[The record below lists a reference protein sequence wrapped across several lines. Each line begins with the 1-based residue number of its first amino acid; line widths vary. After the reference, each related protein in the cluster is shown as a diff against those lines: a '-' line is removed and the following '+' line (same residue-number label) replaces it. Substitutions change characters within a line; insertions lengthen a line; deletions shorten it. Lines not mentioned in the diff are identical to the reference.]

1 MLETLQNML
10 GRLLAASPVIVGAL
24 GCASPTLPLPPPL
37 APTIT
42 AGPDVDH
49 VTLTAACNVSQRNSV
64 MLIINENPAVP
75 GSKAVGGALTDNCG
89 GWTTVVY
96 AHSGDRLDI
105 TYLLNL
111 EQSLPTT
118 VQVP

>member
-1 MLETLQNML
+1 ML
-10 GRLLAASPVIVGAL
+10 GRLLAASPVLLGAL

-37 APTIT
+37 APAI
-42 AGPDVDH
+42 AKADIDH
-49 VTLTAACNVSQRNSV
+49 VTLTASCNPPEHNAVILV
-64 MLIINENPAVP
+64 LNENPAVS
-75 GSKAVGGALTDNCG
+75 GGKAVGGALTDGCG
-89 GWTTVVY
+89 GWNTTVY

-118 VQVP
+118 VFVP

>member
-1 MLETLQNML
+1 MF
-10 GRLLAASPVIVGAL
+10 GRLLVASTLVWAV

-42 AGPDVDH
+42 NGPDADH
-49 VTLTAACNVSQRNSV
+49 ITLTATCNPPERSSV
-64 MLIINENPAVP
+64 ILIINENPAVE
-75 GSKAVGGALTDNCG
+75 GGKAVGGALTNGCG
-89 GWTTVVY
+89 GWNTVVY

-111 EQSLPTT
+111 QQSLPTT
-118 VQVP
+118 VFVP